1 MPDTNKE
8 NKQNINYKV
17 LLCACKKYIKNQ
29 KNGILLVNIKENES
43 AKDNEKMNYIFYDT
57 KNFEV
62 YCFCP
67 ISIYDNT
74 MIIKNA
80 ESKKE
85 NTDYFLVG
93 GFDNNKKKGI
103 IKLYK
108 VNYGIEY
115 DKTTIEYIQDIIFAN
130 ENNNMKGFRGPISS
144 ITQSNI
150 DGKILVTCWDGNV
163 Y

>member
-1 MPDTNKE
+1 
-8 NKQNINYKV
+8 
-17 LLCACKKYIKNQ
+17 
-29 KNGILLVNIKENES
+29 
-43 AKDNEKMNYIFYDT
+43 MNYIFYDT

-163 Y
+163 YELDKPKIEDYINYDEQFKQNISFNNFFGISN